1 MRYEERKGGSRVF
14 RVSAAELCSGAPSAA
29 SEAAAAEYRS
39 IDGRVQTGRTLRADF
54 VCENVAFEVEASP
67 AGFIPDEAGGCVI
80 IDFRR
85 PGRDR
90 ISLYAQ
96 ICAAVAFRAGCG
108 KPTVRQIQVFPDGT
122 LYESRDTAV
131 DAERAVTKAEGLLT
145 PFVSLASFEKKRAE
159 ELLPAL
165 GALKFP
171 YPSLREGQREL
182 IERVYSSVRRRSRLF
197 VSAPTGIGKTVSVL
211 YGALRAMAG
220 GEFRRIFY
228 LTAKQSTR
236 KEAFAAVSLLSPS
249 LPGLHAAVLAPKD
262 QMCPYG
268 IADCDR
274 ERCPLASGKAESA
287 SAALLKRELASHR
300 GFPAGHIK
308 KTALECGVCPY
319 YYSINLAEYCDVV
332 ICDYNSA
339 FDPAARLKRLF
350 EWSDPSDSILLVDEA
365 HNLPGRARESFS
377 AEISSS
383 DLIPLIPFAETDAR
397 LCDAIDALAI
407 AFEKCAALCD
417 ENAVTDEDG
426 RKSGWYYSA
435 SLPEAGGLCDAVRLL
450 DEVLKGFSAAHRND
464 AEILSAISRPA
475 AKISGW
481 RDASGYYN
489 SRYRTYIKLDR
500 DVLSVR
506 LFCLDPSERLDAVL
520 SAAGASVFFSATLTP
535 SDYYADILGGGSGCE
550 KVELPSP
557 YPPENLFVGIYAAA
571 DTRYEARDA
580 TSKRVCA
587 AIAATVAA
595 KRGNYMVFFPSYGYL
610 ERVSKIFIEKYPQV
624 RVAVQSRGM
633 KASEKSAFL
642 DFFSHEEGVLK
653 IGFCVLG
660 GSFSEGIDLPG
671 DRLIGTVIVGVGL
684 PGLSEEGNIIRDYY
698 ESRSGCGYDYAYV
711 YPGMNAVLQAAGRV
725 IRSDTDR
732 GAVILV
738 DDRYDTEKYR
748 AMMPEHWNPQK
759 FNDPVSLKD
768 ALVSFW
774 KQS

>member
-1 MRYEERKGGSRVF
+1 MKYEERSDGSRVF
-14 RVSAAELCSGAPSAA
+14 RLSAAELCSGAPSAA
-29 SEAAAAEYRS
+29 AATAAAEYRS
-39 IDGRVQTGRTLRADF
+39 IDGHVQTGRTLKADF
-54 VCENVAFEVEASP
+54 VCEDVAFEVEASP
-67 AGFIPDEAGGCVI
+67 AGFIPDAGSGCVI

-85 PGRDR
+85 PGGDR

-108 KPTVRQIQVFPDGT
+108 KPTVRQIQVFPDGA
-122 LYESRDTAV
+122 LYESRETV
-131 DAERAVTKAEGLLT
+131 VEIERAVIKVEGLLT
-145 PFVSLASFEKKRAE
+145 PFVSLASFEKKRAD

-165 GALKFP
+165 RAMKFP

-211 YGALRAMAG
+211 YGSLRAMADG
-220 GEFRRIFY
+220 KLRRIFY

-236 KEAFAAVSLLSPS
+236 KEAFAAVTLLAPS

-268 IADCDR
+268 NADCDR
-274 ERCPLASGKAESA
+274 SRCPLASEKAERA
-287 SAALLKRELASHR
+287 SEALLKRELAAHR

-319 YYSINLAEYCDVV
+319 YYSIDLAGYCDVI

-339 FDPAARLKRLF
+339 FDPAARLRRMF

-383 DLIPLIPFAETDAR
+383 DLVPLIRFSETDAR
-397 LCDAIDALAI
+397 LCDAIDAVAV
-407 AFEKCAALCD
+407 AFEKCAALCE

-426 RKSGWYYSA
+426 RKTGWYYSA

-450 DEVLKGFSAAHRND
+450 DGTLAAFETAHRND
-464 AEILSAISRPA
+464 PETLAEISRPA
-475 AKISGW
+475 SKISKW

-489 SRYRTYIKLDR
+489 NRYRTYIKLER

-520 SAAGASVFFSATLTP
+520 SAVGASVFFSATLTP
-535 SDYYADILGGGSGCE
+535 SDYYADLLGGGSLSE

-580 TSKRVCA
+580 SAKRVCA

-595 KRGNYMVFFPSYGYL
+595 RRGNYMVFFPSYGYL
-610 ERVSKIFIEKYPQV
+610 ERVSGIFREKYPQV

-698 ESRSGCGYDYAYV
+698 ESRSGCGYDYAYT

-738 DDRYDTEKYR
+738 DDRYDTEKHR
-748 AMMPEHWNPQK
+748 AMMPDHWTPKK
-759 FNDPVSLKD
+759 FNDPASLKD
-768 ALVSFW
+768 ALTAFW